1 MNTHTPDF
9 GTITNFEGDE
19 TTIALM
25 GTFKNG
31 AAFELGAVLDAAID
45 RQPASMVLDAA
56 ELDFMGP
63 AELLAVSNAER
74 RLASFGSK
82 LTIRSPSALVN
93 RLLDI
98 MELAELSRLERAL
111 PDRGHLGPEQ
121 RGELPVVFRQP
132 HGDNSRISGG
142 PPPCPLTP
150 T

>member
-74 RLASFGSK
+74 RLASFRFETDDSFTFGS
-82 LTIRSPSALVN
+82 
-93 RLLDI
+93 
-98 MELAELSRLERAL
+98 
-111 PDRGHLGPEQ
+111 
-121 RGELPVVFRQP
+121 GEPAPRH
-132 HGDNSRISGG
+132 HGAG
-142 PPPCPLTP
+142 
-150 T
+150 